1 MINAFAAPGYPVF
14 LGSEFDHPA
23 QQDAY
28 FHVLPVPLEAS
39 VSYGAGTGAGPASI
53 LTASW
58 QLETLDRD
66 SCPADLGIHTL
77 PPIDT
82 QAAIDVVMS
91 RIAAAT
97 ARVVA
102 AEKLPVLLG
111 GEHTLSDGA
120 VQGILDAGM
129 SEFGLVQIDAH
140 ADLRDEYEDN
150 SRSHATVMKRVVE
163 RGIPLY
169 QLGVREICQEE
180 VDARARFGVSSVDAD
195 VLVPATINS
204 IELPEDFPPN
214 VYVTIDV
221 DGLDPSVFPSTGTPV
236 PGGPG
241 WYQTLSLLESVSRQR
256 RVIGFDVVEFAPIK
270 GFHAYDFAAAL
281 LVHRMMG
288 IIQRTQASASR

>member
-129 SEFGLVQIDAH
+129 SEFGLVKIDAH
-140 ADLRDEYEDN
+140 ADLRAAFQGVCPRGCWTPAEQSALRICAGVPFVRLPCIGWTRSVAMTMLRRCHPFGQELDDGVALTHMADILRSSDRPAFLQ
-150 SRSHATVMKRVVE
+150 SRSRQ
-163 RGIPLY
+163 P
-169 QLGVREICQEE
+169 
-180 VDARARFGVSSVDAD
+180 AD
-195 VLVPATINS
+195 
-204 IELPEDFPPN
+204 
-214 VYVTIDV
+214 
-221 DGLDPSVFPSTGTPV
+221 
-236 PGGPG
+236 
-241 WYQTLSLLESVSRQR
+241 R
-256 RVIGFDVVEFAPIK
+256 R
-270 GFHAYDFAAAL
+270 
-281 LVHRMMG
+281 
-288 IIQRTQASASR
+288 